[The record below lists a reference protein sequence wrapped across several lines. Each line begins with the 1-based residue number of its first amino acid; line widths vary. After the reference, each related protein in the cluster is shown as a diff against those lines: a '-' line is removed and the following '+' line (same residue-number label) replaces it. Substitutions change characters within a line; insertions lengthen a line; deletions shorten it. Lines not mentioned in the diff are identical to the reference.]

1 MAFKTFETEE
11 EYEAA
16 FADRI
21 ARERKKYADYDA
33 IKEKAGLYDELVKA
47 DYEGKA
53 AKAKADYDKLVEKYK
68 DYDKN
73 VADLTERA
81 ARAEN
86 SLVKIRIANE
96 YKLPMDLA
104 ERITGADEKAMKE
117 DAEKLSKY
125 LHAPAA
131 PGFSA
136 EPRIVGNPK
145 DAARE
150 AALKSLLH
158 NLDNKKG

>member
-11 EYEAA
+11 EYEQA

-33 IKEKAGLYDELVKA
+33 LKEKAGKYDELLKA

-53 AKAKADYDKLVEKYK
+53 RKAREDYDAIVEKYK

-81 ARAEN
+81 TKAEN
-86 SLVKIRIANE
+86 SLVKIRIATDL
-96 YKLPMDLA
+96 KLPIDLA
-104 ERITGADEKAMKE
+104 ERITGADEKAMRE

-125 LHAPAA
+125 LHAPAT

-136 EPRIVGNPK
+136 EPRITGNSK
-145 DAARE
+145 NDAMD

-158 NLDNKKG
+158 DIDQKG

>member
-16 FADRI
+16 FTDRI

-33 IKEKAGLYDELVKA
+33 LKEKAGLYDELIKA

-53 AKAKADYDKLVEKYK
+53 RKAKADYDALVDKYK

-73 VADLTERA
+73 VTALTERA
-81 ARAEN
+81 TKAEN
-86 SLVKIRIANE
+86 SLIKIRIAND

-125 LHAPAA
+125 LHTPAA
-131 PGFSA
+131 PGFSP
-136 EPRIVGNPK
+136 EPRTLGNPK

-150 AALKSLLH
+150 AALKNLLH
-158 NLDNKKG
+158 SLDKKG